1 METFLNLNYNRLYLS
16 GRSESLELKEL
27 HKPYFLASC
36 DGKEGKEELEKK
48 RRELI
53 KKVEIASRNSFE
65 SPTLAKV
72 TEIGEIEE
80 YQSFVRFGEK
90 RNVFRVY
97 TDRPGDVPA
106 VSNHLF
112 FQEKLSCYE
121 FDVPYEQ
128 RALIDLA
135 AGETFWVCD
144 TKGCD
149 EQLHVLAYDIE
160 TFDFST
166 KEKTTPIN
174 IIGYGDFDLTIRS
187 SKDLESEDFDFEIVE
202 MEEDW
207 RGREIIQLTASDT
220 DEEIRNILKFVEKVK
235 YYDII
240 TGHNLI
246 DFDNQQ
252 IYNRVEHFLAQEP
265 DRLSSNE
272 KNTFHDFLDTYAMRK
287 DSFHFGKRQ
296 AGVQFYPS
304 SFDSF
309 HAARR
314 FYRFLESFS
323 LKALA
328 LFLGIVIPGR
338 KYIDVTQGKNI
349 PPEDWLLYN
358 KHDLRE
364 QLGVSMSLL
373 PQALPLSFSTGMP
386 LEMVLTAG
394 TTSIWDFMAMIR
406 GSRVKKIMPPIHRAV
421 YAARTIHHNF
431 GTVSKQDMVERVR
444 NAGNQS
450 ELDKDILRFA
460 KYGEEMPDWAE
471 RPYSIYNVDS
481 PHISRRDD
489 ERKLTSYRIPGGMT
503 ISPDKDANSHLLPW
517 WNVVAADVGAMYPT
531 ILRGLNI
538 GADTVR
544 IAGKDEAPDDWIW
557 VKRASPRFVQEVPH
571 IELTARGIEENPH
584 LPPETIR
591 NIYGF
596 ADRGHLLGIKRYG
609 EQGLVGR
616 AMAGIMQMIWKIKE
630 ELKTTKPESPE
641 HRRLS
646 MMYQSIKGVRNAG
659 THGILIA
666 SGVSCRQF
674 NVWGGAAITTK
685 GQEILHDVMLNL
697 QSKGMK
703 VVYGDT
709 DGIYIASSKS
719 GTLLPELKG
728 PLCQFLAEQPDF
740 LDTLSEK
747 RKERVRSFTNG
758 SGGVEGAGDATSAG
772 RKAGWI
778 TPPDEI
784 LSTIQESNRRW
795 RGKLS
800 YEDFELETEVD
811 TAMIFVK
818 HKNYLIFTVEDGRLM
833 LQTKGN
839 NFKGSDKAEIARTC
853 LSCIMKKVLFSH
865 LSWDDEKEER
875 KKLIQTIKKMASLE
889 IRSLT
894 MGDFDVGEL
903 TLIQSVSP
911 PQSYKRNQDGSLTAY
926 GKRAKALEQLIG
938 QPIKSSRKFKFVVA
952 KRPLPGIARPSKSG
966 VKPIDYMHPVELVR
980 TEDIDL
986 EWYRDMVAN
995 YVKGAFGLKDLSGS
1009 VQFSLTDFM

>member
-1 METFLNLNYNRLYLS
+1 METFLNLNYNRLYFS
-16 GRSESLELKEL
+16 GDRESLELKDL

-36 DGKEGKEELEKK
+36 DGKEGKEELEQK
-48 RRELI
+48 RRKLI
-53 KKVEIASRNSFE
+53 KKVERASRNSFE
-65 SPTLAKV
+65 SPALGKV

-80 YQSFVRFGEK
+80 YQSFVHFGKK

-97 TDRPGDVPA
+97 TNRPGDVPA

-135 AGETFWVCD
+135 AEEKFWVYD
-144 TKGCD
+144 TKGRD
-149 EQLHVLAYDIE
+149 EHLNVLAYDIE
-160 TFDFST
+160 TFDFSS

-174 IIGYGDFDLTIRS
+174 IIGYGDFNLTIRS
-187 SKDLESEDFDFEIVE
+187 SKNLEREDFDFEIVE

-207 RGREIIQLTASDT
+207 REREIIQLTASDI
-220 DEEIRNILKFVEKVK
+220 DEEIRNILTFVEKVK

-252 IYNRVEHFLAQEP
+252 IYNRVEHFLAQEK
-265 DRLSSNE
+265 DRLSSDE
-272 KNTFHDFLDTYAMRK
+272 KNTFRDFLDMYAMRK

-328 LFLGIVIPGR
+328 LFLGVVIPER
-338 KYIDVTQGKNI
+338 KYIDVTQGKSI
-349 PPEDWLLYN
+349 SSEDWLLYN

-421 YAARTIHHNF
+421 YTARTIHHNF
-431 GTVSKQDMVERVR
+431 GTVSKQDIVERVR

-450 ELDKDILRFA
+450 ELDKDLLRFA

-544 IAGKDEAPDDWIW
+544 IAGKEEAPDDWIW

-571 IELTARGIEENPH
+571 IELTARGIEENPY
-584 LPPETIR
+584 LSPETIR

-596 ADRGHLLGIKRYG
+596 ADRGYLLGIKRYG
-609 EQGLVGR
+609 EQGLINR

-630 ELKTTKPESPE
+630 ELKTTKAESPE
-641 HRRLS
+641 HKRLS

-719 GTLLPELKG
+719 GTLLPELKA
-728 PLCQFLAEQPDF
+728 PLCQFLVEQPDF
-740 LDTLSEK
+740 LDSLSKK
-747 RKERVRSFTNG
+747 RKESVLSFINEK
-758 SGGVEGAGDATSAG
+758 GVGAGDAPSAEP
-772 RKAGWI
+772 KPDWI
-778 TPPDEI
+778 TPSDEI
-784 LSTIQESNRRW
+784 LSTIRESNRRW
-795 RGKLS
+795 REKLS
-800 YEDFELETEVD
+800 YDDFELETELD
-811 TAMIFVK
+811 TAMVFVK
-818 HKNYLIFTVEDGRLM
+818 HKNYLIFNIEDGRLM

-853 LSCIMKKVLFSH
+853 LSRIMKKVLFSH

-875 KKLIQTIKKMASLE
+875 KSLIQTIKKVTSQE
-889 IRSLT
+889 IKDLAMS
-894 MGDFDVGEL
+894 DFDVEEL
-903 TLIQSVSP
+903 SLIQRVSP

-926 GKRAKALEQLIG
+926 GKRAKALEQLMG
-938 QPIKSSRKFKFVVA
+938 QPITSSRKFKFVVS
-952 KRPLPGIARPSKSG
+952 KRPLPGIERPSKSG
-966 VKPIDYMHPVELVR
+966 VKPIDYMYPVEFVK
-980 TEDIDL
+980 TADIDL
-986 EWYRDMVAN
+986 AWYLDMVAN
-995 YVKGAFGLKDLSGS
+995 YVKGAFGLKDLSES